1 MKKFL
6 IISVFILSLV
16 FLCVTS
22 NAQQGVS
29 VYLDG
34 QKIEFDVEPCI
45 INGRTLVPVRAILEA
60 AGATVGWDSATS
72 MITASKDN
80 TFISFAIDNTTLAIK
95 QNGRTRNVEFDVAPC
110 LINGKTFVAIKHV
123 AESFGI
129 NVGWNGEL
137 QKVILDSNYKVSSVP
152 NKIEFSDFYLPEGM
166 RVGDYH
172 SLSGMISADGVID
185 RVNIKVIDQT
195 TGRVQ
200 INETSFDVNEEYYY
214 FYDENNSLKF
224 GRLSPGAKLL
234 EITAVTKNETRVV
247 FSGQFNVDYP
257 YPAQLTGDSTMLWPV
272 PKSGFISTIFWCD
285 NPFCHSNGGRVR
297 GHAAIDIA
305 APENFDVIA
314 VKDGTVKKTG
324 FGDAKNGYSGYGNFI
339 VVDHGNGLVTQYSH
353 LYSIFVSEGDYV
365 FAGQIIGG
373 VGTTG
378 NSTGNH
384 LDFAVEQ
391 DGQRVDPL
399 TCLEMHPRV
408 RCFEECDRPFF
419 IDTLTKRGIQPP
431 ENDEY
436 YFYDY
441 Y

>member
-1 MKKFL
+1 MKKLL
-6 IISVFILSLV
+6 IISFIILT
-16 FLCVTS
+16 FLFACSVS
-22 NAQQGVS
+22 YAGDGIS

-34 QKIEFDVEPCI
+34 QRIEFDVEPSI
-45 INGRTLVPVRAILEA
+45 INGRTMVPVRAILEA
-60 AGATVGWDSATS
+60 AGAVVGWDGTNS
-72 MITASKDN
+72 MITAEKDG
-80 TFISFAIDNTTLAIK
+80 TFISFGIDNTTMAVK
-95 QNGRTRNVEFDVAPC
+95 KYGKTKTVELDVAPC
-110 LINGKTFVAIKHV
+110 LINGRTFVAIRHI

-129 NVGWNGEL
+129 YVGWNADM
-137 QKVILDSNYKVSSVP
+137 QRVILDSNYEVSSAP
-152 NKIEFSDFYLPEGM
+152 NKIEFSDFSLPEGM
-166 RVGDYH
+166 RVGDYY

-185 RVNIKVIDQT
+185 RVNIKVIDKNS
-195 TGRVQ
+195 GRVQ
-200 INETSFDVNEEYYY
+200 INETQFGVNESYYY
-214 FYDENNSLKF
+214 FYDEENRLKF
-224 GRLSPGAKLL
+224 GRLSPGVKLI
-234 EITAVTKNETRVV
+234 EITVVTKNETRALYTGE
-247 FSGQFNVDYP
+247 FYVDYP
-257 YPAQLTGDSTMLWPV
+257 IPPQLTGDSTMLWPV

-285 NPFCHSNGGRVR
+285 NQFCHSNGGRAR

-305 APENFDVIA
+305 APENFDVLA

-324 FGDAKNGYSGYGNFI
+324 FGDSKNGYSGYGNFI
-339 VVDHGNGLVTQYSH
+339 VIDHGNGLVTQYSH

-365 FAGQIIGG
+365 FAGQVIGG

-391 DGQRVDPL
+391 NGQRVDPL